1 MNFKKTISHLI
12 TLPAVAS
19 LAAVPLLASPTP
31 HAGSPVDDVLPGA
44 EVRLI
49 YPRLAQGGI
58 IEIPTEEPLREEE
71 GDDNE
76 DARQEYAQ
84 PVLEFTD
91 EITTEIVVQISQIGQ
106 ICDAVDDAY
115 QVSCFSRMYR
125 ELAEDLSSRGDYAET
140 KEILLDTADKLDRIV
155 RKDRDRSKPPVR
167 ATLTTPTGAEKTTP
181 PIVAV
186 KPEAVQTARAEAAEV
201 MAEAETVLLRSASSD
216 SKRAIHYQRIAAAVG
231 SNKVLLRS
239 A

>member
-1 MNFKKTISHLI
+1 MNFKKTISQLI
-12 TLPAVAS
+12 TLPAMAS
-19 LAAVPLLASPTP
+19 VAAVPLLASPTP
-31 HAGSPVDDVLPGA
+31 HAGSPADDVFPPA
-44 EVRLI
+44 EVKLI
-49 YPRLAQGGI
+49 YPRLAQGQV
-58 IEIPTEEPLREEE
+58 IEIPTEEREEE
-71 GDDNE
+71 GDDN

-155 RKDRDRSKPPVR
+155 RKDRDRSKPAVR

-186 KPEAVQTARAEAAEV
+186 TPDAVQTARAEAAEV

>member
-12 TLPAVAS
+12 TLPAMAS

-31 HAGSPVDDVLPGA
+31 HAGSPVDDVLPDA

-58 IEIPTEEPLREEE
+58 NEIDTEERLREEE
-71 GDDNE
+71 GDDN

-155 RKDRDRSKPPVR
+155 RKDRDRSKPTR
-167 ATLTTPTGAEKTTP
+167 CAG
-181 PIVAV
+181 
-186 KPEAVQTARAEAAEV
+186 
-201 MAEAETVLLRSASSD
+201 
-216 SKRAIHYQRIAAAVG
+216 
-231 SNKVLLRS
+231 
-239 A
+239 